1 MLVNNAVE
9 TEDSESRLLAASK
22 LIMAVLLTCW
32 LVIGFDWFST
42 VDVRT
47 LAVDS
52 LLLLV
57 HRNVDL
63 FVRMS
68 TGSGKSLCYQM
79 PAVLQKGKITIVFA
93 PLLSL
98 IKDQIDHLKEYG
110 IVGSTINSRMS
121 NSEVKNIIQDLNSEN
136 PKISLLYLT
145 PEGANSQRIKEIIDT
160 LYNRSKLSY
169 IVIDEAHCVYE
180 WGLGFR
186 PDYMNLGKLRAMYPD
201 IPCIALTATA
211 TDQEM
216 AAITSF
222 LNLRRPVAV
231 FRMPCFR
238 SNIFLE
244 VVSIKKANV
253 YEDLKK
259 FISVSLS
266 ESYTLNKKTSDGCG
280 IIYCLRRRTTE
291 TVASVLRGMGVSCS
305 AYHAG
310 LKHERRTQVQEEWMS
325 GSTAVICATISFGMG
340 VDKTSVRFV
349 VHWNLPRTLSSFC
362 QQAGR
367 AGRDGKQSW
376 CRVYYETEEKIHR
389 ISLIQRRITRYKSK
403 CKKNNAE
410 NELKEFEKVVRYCEA
425 VTCRHNI
432 ISEHFGDP
440 KVLCNKQ
447 CDVCASKP
455 QAGNAVVNL
464 LSSKYGRTENC
475 QLQVDKS
482 TADTEEERWTK
493 KLTHIIRKACTQLL
507 CSKQNMCTKTT
518 ADNE

>member
-1 MLVNNAVE
+1 MLINNAVE
-9 TEDSESRLLAASK
+9 TEDTESRLLAVSK

-145 PEGANSQRIKEIIDT
+145 PEGANSQRIKQAMLEKRFSGIDAKLTEQQASIAAKFVDQQQALEIKFVKQQVNLIAIWETKLDEQQAKVDVKSDNLESRLADREKEGVKEIIDT

-244 VVSIKKANV
+244 VVSRKKANV
-253 YEDLKK
+253 YEDVKK
-259 FISVSLS
+259 FISVSLA

-310 LKHERRTQVQEEWMS
+310 LKHERRTQIQEEWMS

-425 VTCRHNI
+425 VT
-432 ISEHFGDP
+432 
-440 KVLCNKQ
+440 
-447 CDVCASKP
+447 
-455 QAGNAVVNL
+455 
-464 LSSKYGRTENC
+464 
-475 QLQVDKS
+475 
-482 TADTEEERWTK
+482 
-493 KLTHIIRKACTQLL
+493 
-507 CSKQNMCTKTT
+507 
-518 ADNE
+518 